1 MTERPILFSAPMVN
15 AILEGRKTQ
24 TRRMMEVQPPD
35 WYDGY
40 VDKASNDAFAV
51 WLGETEKD
59 DATQGGELKF
69 PYGNEGDTLWVRENF
84 RFGTGYDNV
93 KPSAVPKEPF
103 VKIWYEADG
112 DTPPHGFGK
121 QRPSIF
127 LPRYFSRLTLR
138 ITDIRVERLQ
148 SISEE
153 DAQAEGAAYHNGG
166 AIGNSG
172 WRHDLKDV
180 HPTARQSFGRLW
192 CEINGR
198 ESWDSNPFVWV
209 IGFERVR
216 T

>member
-24 TRRMMEVQPPD
+24 TRRIADFEHKSHWGDTPLSLLHVH
-35 WYDGY
+35 GE
-40 VDKASNDAFAV
+40 AV
-51 WLGETEKD
+51 PRVAVGRYLTEIE
-59 DATQGGELKF
+59 A
-69 PYGNEGDTLWVRENF
+69 YGAIGDTLWVRENF

-103 VKIWYEADG
+103 VKVWYEADG

-166 AIGNSG
+166 EIGHSG